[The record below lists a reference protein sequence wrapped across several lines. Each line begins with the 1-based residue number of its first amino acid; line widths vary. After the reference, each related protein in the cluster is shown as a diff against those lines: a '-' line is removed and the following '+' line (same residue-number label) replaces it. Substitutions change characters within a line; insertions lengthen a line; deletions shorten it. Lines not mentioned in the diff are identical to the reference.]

1 MTRVIMKK
9 YVLDT
14 NLFFNMEPGLGLGEK
29 SQDVIVTVTKHIKAK
44 RDKEES
50 DFLMPPRV
58 TDELLSFFEDKT
70 QPFLTEFFQVITIK
84 APDIGQGQFPA
95 SVFYQLIQDIR
106 ERSYRGLTIAT
117 EELEKGAA
125 LMMGVGKLEKKDYEI
140 KIGSVIKTL
149 RERYRQAT
157 RTGFIDSLADLD
169 LIVLAREQNAY
180 LVSSDEG
187 VVKWA
192 RTFGVREM
200 PPHVFGQWLAQ

>member
-1 MTRVIMKK
+1 MKNF
-9 YVLDT
+9 VLDT

-29 SQDVIVTVTKHIKAK
+29 SQDVIVAVTKHM
-44 RDKEES
+44 KEKKSKEKY

-58 TDELLSFFEDKT
+58 IEEFLSFFEDKT
-70 QPFLTEFFQVITIK
+70 QPFLTEFLQVITTK
-84 APDIGQGQFPA
+84 APAISESQFSA
-95 SVFYQLIQDIR
+95 TVFYQLVQDIR
-106 ERSYRGLTIAT
+106 ERSYRGLIVAT
-117 EELEKGAA
+117 EELEKGAR
-125 LMMGVGKLEKKDYEI
+125 LMMGSDNLAKKDYEI
-140 KIGSVIKTL
+140 KIGSVIKSL

-169 LIVLAREQNAY
+169 LIVLAREQDAY

-200 PPHVFGQWLAQ
+200 LPPVFGQWLAQDNLS